1 MKNKTSDFKEDI
13 LRLRSQGSSY
23 EDIAIWLATHKKFG
37 VTAGAISAFVKKQEM
52 IDALKK

>member
-13 LRLRSQGSSY
+13 LRLRFQGSSY

-37 VTAGAISAFVKKQEM
+37 VTAGAIRAFVKKQEM